1 MSDIGKEMLLELRR
15 IRELLE
21 QGKPLGF
28 GKKQEP
34 TYIFIRH
41 SPESLWYSRDK
52 REGENNPILERDL
65 TGYIRNVWRFDR
77 VDQNT
82 GENVPKLM
90 LEVQAD
96 KAYII
101 QSGLETNFS
110 KSLLAGLL
118 ELTPGDLAETVTL
131 MVEDNAGGRGRPTV
145 FARLE
150 VSGVRV
156 KPALSK
162 TLVADKLL
170 EEVQERFGFSSPY
183 TESGEH

>member
-1 MSDIGKEMLLELRR
+1 MSDVGKAMLLELRR

-21 QGKPLGF
+21 QGQPLGF

-34 TYIFIRH
+34 TFVFIRH

-52 REGENNPILERDL
+52 QEGENNLIFERDL

-110 KSLLAGLL
+110 KSLLAALL
-118 ELTPGDLAETVTL
+118 ELDPDKFKKPVALI
-131 MVEDNAGGRGRPTV
+131 VEDNTGGRGRPTV

-183 TESGEH
+183 TESREH